1 MHKKNKFM
9 DLIVNNILFEQ
20 NLTCTFCFVFFFFFF
35 GRKKWLGGGRA
46 TSVAFL
52 PVHNYWEI

>member
-1 MHKKNKFM
+1 M
-9 DLIVNNILFEQ
+9 DLIVNK
-20 NLTCTFCFVFFFFFF
+20 FCFFFFF